1 MLFNAKALALII
13 DVIVVIITPREGL
26 AGVK

>member
-1 MLFNAKALALII
+1 MPFNAKALVLII
-13 DVIVVIITPREGL
+13 DVIVVIISPREGL

>member
-1 MLFNAKALALII
+1 MPFNAKAIALII
-13 DVIVVIITPREGL
+13 NVIVVIISPREGL